1 MDIQGLLNIAARD
14 LPEGWVIEIYVEQG
28 SAGVRL
34 EDPDGDGMQCDFV
47 GLDIEEQVKV
57 AIKTAQGQN
66 YRWPKKEEPRE
77 VKMDV

>member
-1 MDIQGLLNIAARD
+1 MSIQELMEIAARD

-47 GLDIEEQVKV
+47 GLDIEEQVKT
-57 AIKTAQGQN
+57 AIKTAQSQN
-66 YRWPKKEEPRE
+66 YRWSRA
-77 VKMDV
+77 